1 MIPLVG
7 VVAILIAMAGLVVAD
22 LIEHRRMD
30 EPQSADYCVWCSGL
44 IADRGCPACE
54 REYARR
60 HRC

>member
-1 MIPLVG
+1 MIAMIG
-7 VVAILIAMAGLVVAD
+7 CATILIAIVGVIAAD
-22 LIEHRRMD
+22 LIEHRSLS

>member
-1 MIPLVG
+1 MAALIG
-7 VVAILIAMAGLVVAD
+7 VIAILIAIVGVIAAD
-22 LIEHRRMD
+22 LIEHRAQD
-30 EPQSADYCVWCSGL
+30 APQSADYCVWCSGL